1 MENANKI
8 SRRAFVSASAASI
21 VATAASANRVL
32 GANNRLRVGIIGCGG
47 LAQGAHIPSLMRMKE
62 TDNVEIVAVCDVYQ
76 KRLDQAA
83 ATTGAAPVK
92 DYRAM
97 LDSKDV
103 DYVAIVTPEHWHAR
117 MTLDA
122 ADAGKHIY
130 CEKPMTWSIEQAK
143 QVVKKIQQTNVK
155 MQVGV
160 QGMCDDSYETAQ
172 KYVKEGKL
180 GRVVQA
186 QIDYSRN
193 HKRDFWV
200 SDEPDKDVRP
210 GENLDWNAF
219 LGPAPKRPFD
229 LDRFLHWRRYWDY
242 SGGIAT
248 DLFVH
253 RITRIIRAL
262 DLKFPNRVVAV
273 GGKWE
278 FRDSAA
284 EIPDTFN
291 MMLDY
296 PDGLS
301 VVVLSSMANDA
312 PIPHVL
318 RGHDATLEFT
328 REGFVIR
335 PQGRFNKEGD
345 KPEIVHKKVRRRR
358 HHAASPQSA
367 ERHPRRGGF
376 EVRRDDRL
384 LRSGGRA
391 AGRRIVPQEQ
401 VYEMGR
407 AAGEGNR
414 SVNHLPSPT
423 STKPAQ

>member
-47 LAQGAHIPSLMRMKE
+47 LAQGSHIPSLMTMKE
-62 TDNVEIVAVCDVYQ
+62 TDNVEIAAVCDVYQ
-76 KRLDQAA
+76 KRLDQAST
-83 ATTGAAPVK
+83 TTGASAVK
-92 DYRAM
+92 DYRAL
-97 LDSKDV
+97 LDRKDI

-143 QVVKKIQQTNVK
+143 LVVKKIQQSKLK

-193 HKRDFWV
+193 HKGDFWV
-200 SDEPDKDVRP
+200 SDEPDRDVRP

-262 DLKFPNRVVAV
+262 DLKFPERVVAV

-278 FRDSAA
+278 FRDSLA

-301 VVVLSSMANDA
+301 VVVLSSMANDT

-318 RGHDATLEFT
+318 RGHEATLEFT
-328 REGFVIR
+328 RDGFVIR
-335 PQGRFNKEGD
+335 PQERFNKEHD
-345 KPEIVHKKVRRRR
+345 RPEIVHKKTGGEDITL
-358 HHAASPQSA
+358 HHRNLQNAI
-367 ERHPRRGGF
+367 RGG
-376 EVRRDDRL
+376 EALKCDVMTGYYGVVAARLAVESYRKSKCMKWDARREK
-384 LRSGGRA
+384 GIEA
-391 AGRRIVPQEQ
+391 
-401 VYEMGR
+401 
-407 AAGEGNR
+407 
-414 SVNHLPSPT
+414 
-423 STKPAQ
+423 

>member
-1 MENANKI
+1 MNQDNRI
-8 SRRAFVSASAASI
+8 SRRTFVSSTTASVAGSVLLTAS
-21 VATAASANRVL
+21 SANRVL

-47 LAQGAHIPSLMRMKE
+47 LAQGAHIPSLLKMKDS
-62 TDNVEIVAVCDVYQ
+62 DNVEIVAVCDVYQ
-76 KRLDQAA
+76 KRLEQAGQ
-83 ATTGAAPVK
+83 TTGAKQIK
-92 DYRAM
+92 DYRAL
-97 LDSKDV
+97 LDQKDI
-103 DYVAIVTPEHWHAR
+103 DYVAIVTPEHWHAK
-117 MTLDA
+117 MTIDA

-130 CEKPMTWSIEQAK
+130 CEKPMTWSIDQAK
-143 QVVKKIQQTNVK
+143 QVVKKIQETKVK

-160 QGMCDDSYETAQ
+160 QGMSDDSYETAQ
-172 KYVKEGKL
+172 KLIKAGKI
-180 GRVVQA
+180 GRPIQA

-262 DLKFPNRVVAV
+262 DLKFPDRVVAT

-296 PDGLS
+296 PEGLT
-301 VVVLSSMANDA
+301 VVVLSSMANA
-312 PIPHVL
+312 EPIPHVI
-318 RGHDATLEFT
+318 RGHEATLQFT
-328 REGFVIR
+328 RDGFVIR
-335 PQGRFNKEGD
+335 PEGRFNKEGD
-345 KPEIVHKKVRRRR
+345 KDLLTHKKTGGEDILLHHRNLQDAIRNGAAIKTDVMTGYYGVVAVRMAVDSFRKTRYMR
-358 HHAASPQSA
+358 WDAKR
-367 ERHPRRGGF
+367 ERP
-376 EVRRDDRL
+376 V
-384 LRSGGRA
+384 A
-391 AGRRIVPQEQ
+391 V
-401 VYEMGR
+401 
-407 AAGEGNR
+407 
-414 SVNHLPSPT
+414 
-423 STKPAQ
+423 

>member
-21 VATAASANRVL
+21 VATAAGANRVL
-32 GANNRLRVGIIGCGG
+32 GANNRLRIGIIGCGG
-47 LAQGAHIPSLMRMKE
+47 LAQGAHIPSLMNMKDA
-62 TDNVEIVAVCDVYQ
+62 DNVEIAAVCDVYQ

-92 DYRAM
+92 DYRAI
-97 LDSKDV
+97 LDRKDI

-262 DLKFPNRVVAV
+262 DLKFPTRVVAV

-312 PIPHVL
+312 PIQHVL
-318 RGHDATLEFT
+318 RGHEATLEFT
-328 REGFVIR
+328 RDGFVIR

-345 KPEIVHKKVRRRR
+345 KPEIVHKKTGAEDITL
-358 HHAASPQSA
+358 HHRNLQNAI
-367 ERHPRRGGF
+367 RGG
-376 EVRRDDRL
+376 EALKCDVMTGYYGIVAVRLAVESYR
-384 LRSGGRA
+384 RSKCMKWDA
-391 AGRRIVPQEQ
+391 RREKGL
-401 VYEMGR
+401 E
-407 AAGEGNR
+407 A
-414 SVNHLPSPT
+414 
-423 STKPAQ
+423 

>member
-8 SRRAFVSASAASI
+8 SRRAFVSASAASV

-47 LAQGAHIPSLMRMKE
+47 LAQGAHIPSLMKMKDS
-62 TDNVEIVAVCDVYQ
+62 DNVEIAAVCDVYQ

-83 ATTGAAPVK
+83 TTTGAAPVK
-92 DYRAM
+92 DYRAI
-97 LDSKDV
+97 LDRKDI

-193 HKRDFWV
+193 YKRDFWV

-253 RITRIIRAL
+253 RITRVIRAL
-262 DLKFPNRVVAV
+262 DLKFPTRAVAV

-318 RGHDATLEFT
+318 RGHEATLEFT
-328 REGFVIR
+328 RDGFVIR

-345 KPEIVHKKVRRRR
+345 KPEIVHKKTGGEDIML
-358 HHAASPQSA
+358 HHRNLQNAI
-367 ERHPRRGGF
+367 RGGEALKCDVMTGYYGIVAVRLAVESYRRTKCMKWDARREK
-376 EVRRDDRL
+376 EVE
-384 LRSGGRA
+384 A
-391 AGRRIVPQEQ
+391 
-401 VYEMGR
+401 
-407 AAGEGNR
+407 
-414 SVNHLPSPT
+414 
-423 STKPAQ
+423 

>member
-1 MENANKI
+1 MENVNKI

-21 VATAASANRVL
+21 VATAAGANRVL
-32 GANNRLRVGIIGCGG
+32 GANDRLRVVIIGCGG
-47 LAQGAHIPSLMRMKE
+47 LAQGAHIPSLMKMKE
-62 TDNVEIVAVCDVYQ
+62 ADNVEIAAVCDVYQ

-83 ATTGAAPVK
+83 TTTGAAPVK
-92 DYRAM
+92 DYRAI
-97 LDSKDV
+97 LDRKDI

-193 HKRDFWV
+193 YKRDFWV

-253 RITRIIRAL
+253 RITRVIRAL
-262 DLKFPNRVVAV
+262 DLKFPTRVVAV

-318 RGHDATLEFT
+318 RGHEATLEFT
-328 REGFVIR
+328 RDGFVIR

-345 KPEIVHKKVRRRR
+345 KPEIVHKKTGAEDIML
-358 HHAASPQSA
+358 HHRNLQNSI
-367 ERHPRRGGF
+367 RGG
-376 EVRRDDRL
+376 EALKCDVMTGYYGIVAVRLAIESYR
-384 LRSGGRA
+384 RSKCMKWDE
-391 AGRRIVPQEQ
+391 RREKGVE
-401 VYEMGR
+401 
-407 AAGEGNR
+407 A
-414 SVNHLPSPT
+414 
-423 STKPAQ
+423 

>member
-32 GANNRLRVGIIGCGG
+32 GANNRLRIGIIGCGG
-47 LAQGAHIPSLMRMKE
+47 LAQGAHIPSLMKMKE
-62 TDNVEIVAVCDVYQ
+62 ADNIEIAAVCDVYQ

-83 ATTGAAPVK
+83 ATTGATPIK
-92 DYRAM
+92 DYRAI
-97 LDSKDV
+97 LDRKDI

-193 HKRDFWV
+193 YKRDFWV

-253 RITRIIRAL
+253 RITRVIRAL
-262 DLKFPNRVVAV
+262 DLKFPTRVVAV

-301 VVVLSSMANDA
+301 VVVLSLMANDA
-312 PIPHVL
+312 SIPHVL

-328 REGFVIR
+328 GDGFVIR

-345 KPEIVHKKVRRRR
+345 KPEIVHKRTGREDITL
-358 HHAASPQSA
+358 HHRNLQNAI
-367 ERHPRRGGF
+367 RGG
-376 EVRRDDRL
+376 EALKCDVMTGYYGIVAVRLAVESYR
-384 LRSGGRA
+384 RSKYMKWDA
-391 AGRRIVPQEQ
+391 RREKGVE
-401 VYEMGR
+401 
-407 AAGEGNR
+407 A
-414 SVNHLPSPT
+414 
-423 STKPAQ
+423 

>member
-8 SRRAFVSASAASI
+8 SRRAFVSVSAASI

-62 TDNVEIVAVCDVYQ
+62 ADNVEIVAVCDVYQ

-83 ATTGAAPVK
+83 ATTGAAAVK

-97 LDSKDV
+97 LDNKDV
-103 DYVAIVTPEHWHAR
+103 DYVTIVTPEHWHAR

-143 QVVKKIQQTNVK
+143 QVVKKIQQTSVK

-193 HKRDFWV
+193 YKRDFWV

-253 RITRIIRAL
+253 RITRVIRAL

-278 FRDSAA
+278 FRDSPA

-318 RGHDATLEFT
+318 RGHEATLEFT

-345 KPEIVHKKVRRRR
+345 KPEIVHKKSGGEDITL
-358 HHAASPQSA
+358 HHRNLQNAI
-367 ERHPRRGGF
+367 RGG
-376 EVRRDDRL
+376 EALKCDVMTGYYGVVAVRLAVESYRKSKYMKWD
-384 LRSGGRA
+384 A
-391 AGRRIVPQEQ
+391 RREKGIE
-401 VYEMGR
+401 
-407 AAGEGNR
+407 A
-414 SVNHLPSPT
+414 
-423 STKPAQ
+423 

>member
-32 GANNRLRVGIIGCGG
+32 GANNRLRIGIIGCGG
-47 LAQGAHIPSLMRMKE
+47 LAQGAHIPSLMKMKE
-62 TDNVEIVAVCDVYQ
+62 ADNIEIAAVCDVYQ

-83 ATTGAAPVK
+83 ATTGATPIK
-92 DYRAM
+92 DYRAI
-97 LDSKDV
+97 LDRKDI

-193 HKRDFWV
+193 YKRDFWV

-253 RITRIIRAL
+253 RITRVIRAL
-262 DLKFPNRVVAV
+262 DLKFPTRVVAV

-318 RGHDATLEFT
+318 RGHEATLEFT
-328 REGFVIR
+328 RDGFVIR

-345 KPEIVHKKVRRRR
+345 KPEIVHKKTGGEDIML
-358 HHAASPQSA
+358 HHRNLQNAI
-367 ERHPRRGGF
+367 RGG
-376 EVRRDDRL
+376 EALKCDVMTGYYGIVAVRLAVESYR
-384 LRSGGRA
+384 RSKYMKWDA
-391 AGRRIVPQEQ
+391 RREKGV
-401 VYEMGR
+401 
-407 AAGEGNR
+407 AN
-414 SVNHLPSPT
+414 S
-423 STKPAQ
+423 

>member
-1 MENANKI
+1 MI
-8 SRRAFVSASAASI
+8 TRRKFVATSAASAL
-21 VATAASANRVL
+21 ATAASADRVL

-47 LAQGAHIPSLMRMKE
+47 LAQGAHIPALTKMKE
-62 TDNVEIVAVCDVYQ
+62 SDNVEIVAVCDVYQ

-83 ATTGAAPVK
+83 QTTGAKPIK
-92 DYRAM
+92 DYRAL
-97 LDSKDV
+97 LDQKDI
-103 DYVAIVTPEHWHAR
+103 DYVAIVTPEHWHAK
-117 MTLDA
+117 MTIDA

-130 CEKPMTWSIEQAK
+130 CEKPMTWSIEEGK
-143 QVVKKIQQTNVK
+143 KVVAKIQQTKVK

-160 QGMCDDSYETAQ
+160 QGMSDDSYETAQ
-172 KYVKEGKL
+172 RMIKDGKI
-180 GRVVQA
+180 GRPIQA

-200 SDEPDKDVRP
+200 SEELDKDVRP

-262 DLKFPNRVVAV
+262 DLKLPSRVTAS

-291 MMLDY
+291 MLVDY
-296 PDGLS
+296 PEGLT
-301 VVVLSSMANDA
+301 VVVLSSMANDT
-312 PIPHVL
+312 PIPHVI
-318 RGHDATLEFT
+318 RGHEATLEFT
-328 REGFVIR
+328 RDGFVIR
-335 PQGRFNKEGD
+335 PQGRFNKEGNRD
-345 KPEIVHKKVRRRR
+345 EIVHKKTGGEDILLHHRNLQDAIRNGAAIKTDVLTGYYGVVAVRMAVDSYRKSRYMKWD
-358 HHAASPQSA
+358 
-367 ERHPRRGGF
+367 PRR
-376 EVRRDDRL
+376 E
-384 LRSGGRA
+384 RA
-391 AGRRIVPQEQ
+391 VEA
-401 VYEMGR
+401 
-407 AAGEGNR
+407 
-414 SVNHLPSPT
+414 
-423 STKPAQ
+423 

>member
-32 GANNRLRVGIIGCGG
+32 GANNRLRIGIIGCGG
-47 LAQGAHIPSLMRMKE
+47 LAQGAHIPSLMKMKE
-62 TDNVEIVAVCDVYQ
+62 ADNVEIAAVCDVYQ

-83 ATTGAAPVK
+83 TTTGAAPVK
-92 DYRAM
+92 DYRAI
-97 LDSKDV
+97 LDRKDI

-193 HKRDFWV
+193 YKRDFWV

-229 LDRFLHWRRYWDY
+229 LDRFLYWRRYWDY

-253 RITRIIRAL
+253 RITRVIRAL
-262 DLKFPNRVVAV
+262 DLKFPTRVVAV

-301 VVVLSSMANDA
+301 VVVLSSMANDT

-318 RGHDATLEFT
+318 RGHLATLEFT

-335 PQGRFNKEGD
+335 PQGRFNKEHD
-345 KPEIVHKKVRRRR
+345 KPEIVHKKTGAEDIMLHHRNLQNAVRNGEALKCDVMTGYYGVVAVRLAIDSYRRNKVMKWD
-358 HHAASPQSA
+358 
-367 ERHPRRGGF
+367 PRRERGI
-376 EVRRDDRL
+376 E
-384 LRSGGRA
+384 A
-391 AGRRIVPQEQ
+391 
-401 VYEMGR
+401 
-407 AAGEGNR
+407 
-414 SVNHLPSPT
+414 
-423 STKPAQ
+423 

>member
-32 GANNRLRVGIIGCGG
+32 GANNRLRIGIIGCGG
-47 LAQGAHIPSLMRMKE
+47 LAQGAHIPSLMKMKE
-62 TDNVEIVAVCDVYQ
+62 ADNVEIAAVCDVYQ

-83 ATTGAAPVK
+83 ATTGATPIK
-92 DYRAM
+92 DYRAI
-97 LDSKDV
+97 LDRKDI

-193 HKRDFWV
+193 YKRDFWV

-253 RITRIIRAL
+253 RITRVIRAL
-262 DLKFPNRVVAV
+262 DLKFPTRVVAV

-312 PIPHVL
+312 SIPHVL

-328 REGFVIR
+328 GDGFVIR

-345 KPEIVHKKVRRRR
+345 KPEIVHKRTGREDITL
-358 HHAASPQSA
+358 HHRNLQNAI
-367 ERHPRRGGF
+367 RGG
-376 EVRRDDRL
+376 EALKCDVMTGYYGIVAVRLAVESYR
-384 LRSGGRA
+384 RSKYMKWDA
-391 AGRRIVPQEQ
+391 RREKGVE
-401 VYEMGR
+401 
-407 AAGEGNR
+407 A
-414 SVNHLPSPT
+414 
-423 STKPAQ
+423 

>member
-21 VATAASANRVL
+21 VATAASANRVI

-47 LAQGAHIPSLMRMKE
+47 LAQGAHIPSLVRMKE
-62 TDNVEIVAVCDVYQ
+62 ADNVEIVAVCDVYQ

-97 LDSKDV
+97 LDNKDV
-103 DYVAIVTPEHWHAR
+103 DYVTIVTPEHWHAR

-193 HKRDFWV
+193 YKRDFWV

-253 RITRIIRAL
+253 RITRVIRAL

-278 FRDSAA
+278 FRDSPA

-318 RGHDATLEFT
+318 RGHEATLEFT

-335 PQGRFNKEGD
+335 PQGRFNKEGE
-345 KPEIVHKKVRRRR
+345 KPEIVHKKTGGEDITL
-358 HHAASPQSA
+358 HHRNLQNAI
-367 ERHPRRGGF
+367 RGG
-376 EVRRDDRL
+376 EALKCDVMTGYYGVVAVRLAVESYRKSKYMKWD
-384 LRSGGRA
+384 A
-391 AGRRIVPQEQ
+391 RREKGIE
-401 VYEMGR
+401 
-407 AAGEGNR
+407 A
-414 SVNHLPSPT
+414 
-423 STKPAQ
+423 

>member
-1 MENANKI
+1 MNQDNRI
-8 SRRAFVSASAASI
+8 SRRTFVSSTTASVAGSVLLTAS
-21 VATAASANRVL
+21 SANRVL

-47 LAQGAHIPSLMRMKE
+47 LAQGAHIPSLLKMKDS
-62 TDNVEIVAVCDVYQ
+62 DNVEIVAVCDVYQ
-76 KRLDQAA
+76 KRLEQAGQ
-83 ATTGAAPVK
+83 TTGAKQIK
-92 DYRAM
+92 DYRAL
-97 LDSKDV
+97 LDQKDI
-103 DYVAIVTPEHWHAR
+103 DYVAIVTPEHWHAK
-117 MTLDA
+117 MTIDA

-130 CEKPMTWSIEQAK
+130 CEKPMTWSIDQAK
-143 QVVKKIQQTNVK
+143 QVVKKIQETKVK

-160 QGMCDDSYETAQ
+160 QGMSDDSYDTAQ
-172 KYVKEGKL
+172 KLIKAGKI
-180 GRVVQA
+180 GRPVQA

-262 DLKFPNRVVAV
+262 DLKFPDRVVAT

-296 PDGLS
+296 PEGLT
-301 VVVLSSMANDA
+301 VVVLSSMANA
-312 PIPHVL
+312 EPIPHVI
-318 RGHDATLEFT
+318 RGHEATLQFT
-328 REGFVIR
+328 RDGFVIR
-335 PQGRFNKEGD
+335 PEGRFNKEGD
-345 KPEIVHKKVRRRR
+345 KDLLTHKKTGGEDILLHHRNLQDAIRNGAAIKTDVMTGYYGVVAVRMAVDSFRKTRYMR
-358 HHAASPQSA
+358 WDAKR
-367 ERHPRRGGF
+367 ERP
-376 EVRRDDRL
+376 V
-384 LRSGGRA
+384 A
-391 AGRRIVPQEQ
+391 V
-401 VYEMGR
+401 
-407 AAGEGNR
+407 
-414 SVNHLPSPT
+414 
-423 STKPAQ
+423 

>member
-1 MENANKI
+1 MKNANRI
-8 SRRAFVSASAASI
+8 TRRAFVSASAASI
-21 VATAASANRVL
+21 VATAASANRVI
-32 GANNRLRVGIIGCGG
+32 GANNRLRIGIIGCGG
-47 LAQGAHIPSLMRMKE
+47 LAQGAHIPSLMKMKE

-83 ATTGAAPVK
+83 ATTAATPIK
-92 DYRAM
+92 DYRAL
-97 LDSKDV
+97 LDSKDI

-122 ADAGKHIY
+122 ADAGKSIY

-143 QVVKKIQQTNVK
+143 QVVKKIQETKVK

-160 QGMCDDSYETAQ
+160 QGMSDDSYETAQ
-172 KYVKEGKL
+172 KFVKEGKL

-193 HKRDFWV
+193 HKGDFWV
-200 SDEPDKDVRP
+200 SDEPDRDVRP

-253 RITRIIRAL
+253 RLTRIIRAL
-262 DLKFPNRVVAV
+262 DLKLPSRVVAV

-301 VVVLSSMANDA
+301 VIVLSSMANDT

-318 RGHDATLEFT
+318 RGHEATLEFT
-328 REGFVIR
+328 RDGFVIH
-335 PQGRFNKEGD
+335 PQARFNKEHD
-345 KPEIVHKKVRRRR
+345 KPEIVHKKTGGEDILLHHRNLQNAIRNGDALKCDVMTGFYGVVAVRLAVDSYRKSKVMKWDPR
-358 HHAASPQSA
+358 H
-367 ERHPRRGGF
+367 ERGI
-376 EVRRDDRL
+376 E
-384 LRSGGRA
+384 A
-391 AGRRIVPQEQ
+391 
-401 VYEMGR
+401 
-407 AAGEGNR
+407 
-414 SVNHLPSPT
+414 
-423 STKPAQ
+423 

>member
-1 MENANKI
+1 MNNEKI
-8 SRRAFVSASAASI
+8 SRRTFVSTSAASVV
-21 VATAASANRVL
+21 VAAASRNRVL

-47 LAQGAHIPSLMRMKE
+47 LAQGAHIPSLLKMKDS
-62 TDNVEIVAVCDVYQ
+62 DNVEIVAVSDVYQ

-83 ATTGAAPVK
+83 TTTGAKPVK
-92 DYRAM
+92 DYRAL
-97 LDSKDV
+97 LDQKDI
-103 DYVAIVTPEHWHAR
+103 DYVAIVTPEHWHAK

-130 CEKPMTWSIEQAK
+130 CEKPMTWSIEEAK
-143 QVVKKIQQTNVK
+143 KVVKKIQQSKLK

-160 QGMCDDSYETAQ
+160 QGMSDDSYETAQ
-172 KYVKEGKL
+172 RMIKEGAI
-180 GRVVQA
+180 GRPIQA

-193 HKRDFWV
+193 HKKDFWV
-200 SDEPDKDVRP
+200 SDEPDKDVKP
-210 GENLDWNAF
+210 GVNLDWNAF

-262 DLKFPNRVVAV
+262 DLKFPDKAVAV

-296 PDGLS
+296 PEGLS
-301 VVVLSSMANDA
+301 IVVISSMANDT
-312 PIPHVL
+312 PIPHVI
-318 RGHDATLEFT
+318 RGHEATLEFT
-328 REGFVIR
+328 RDGFIIR
-335 PQGRFNKEGD
+335 PQDRLNRDRSKH
-345 KPEIVHKKVRRRR
+345 EITHKKTGGEDILLHHRNLQAAIRDGAALKCDVMTGYYGVVAVRMAIESYRKRKYVAWDAKR
-358 HHAASPQSA
+358 
-367 ERHPRRGGF
+367 ER
-376 EVRRDDRL
+376 
-384 LRSGGRA
+384 A
-391 AGRRIVPQEQ
+391 
-401 VYEMGR
+401 
-407 AAGEGNR
+407 
-414 SVNHLPSPT
+414 VNI
-423 STKPAQ
+423 

>member
-1 MENANKI
+1 MKNANKI

-62 TDNVEIVAVCDVYQ
+62 ADNVEIVAVCDVYQ
-76 KRLDQAA
+76 KRLDQVA

-97 LDSKDV
+97 LDNKDV
-103 DYVAIVTPEHWHAR
+103 DYVTIVTPEHWHAR

-143 QVVKKIQQTNVK
+143 QVVKKIQQTSVK

-193 HKRDFWV
+193 YKRDFWV

-262 DLKFPNRVVAV
+262 DLKFPTRVVAV

-278 FRDSAA
+278 FRDSPA

-318 RGHDATLEFT
+318 RGHESTLEFT

-345 KPEIVHKKVRRRR
+345 KPEIVHKKSGGEDITL
-358 HHAASPQSA
+358 HHRNLQNAI
-367 ERHPRRGGF
+367 RGG
-376 EVRRDDRL
+376 EALKCDVMTGYYGVVAVRLAVESYRKSKYMKWD
-384 LRSGGRA
+384 A
-391 AGRRIVPQEQ
+391 RREKGIE
-401 VYEMGR
+401 
-407 AAGEGNR
+407 A
-414 SVNHLPSPT
+414 
-423 STKPAQ
+423 

>member
-47 LAQGAHIPSLMRMKE
+47 LAQGEHIPKLMRMKE
-62 TDNVEIVAVCDVYQ
+62 ADNVEIAAVCDVYQ

-92 DYRAM
+92 DYRAI
-97 LDSKDV
+97 LDRKDI

-172 KYVKEGKL
+172 KFVKEGKL

-262 DLKFPNRVVAV
+262 DLKFPTRVVAV

-318 RGHDATLEFT
+318 RGHEATLEFT
-328 REGFVIR
+328 RDGFVVR

-345 KPEIVHKKVRRRR
+345 KPEIVHKKTGAEDITL
-358 HHAASPQSA
+358 HHRNLQNAI
-367 ERHPRRGGF
+367 RGG
-376 EVRRDDRL
+376 EALKCDVMTGYYGIVAVRLAVESYR
-384 LRSGGRA
+384 RSRCMKWDA
-391 AGRRIVPQEQ
+391 RREKGIE
-401 VYEMGR
+401 
-407 AAGEGNR
+407 A
-414 SVNHLPSPT
+414 
-423 STKPAQ
+423 